1 MVIALIKT
9 GKIKVVSKVS
19 IEQILESALKSGDDA
34 TKIFS
39 EIFDE
44 AKRLGELK
52 FTISM
57 TEEDFDQLDLGI
69 RISELPE
76 MAYKLTISSSNNPSK
91 GYAKI
96 NLMAQMLD
104 EHNPMINIGLNI
116 NLKDG
121 EFFKES
127 IIANL
132 KAGKMLEYFKKMAT
146 KEIYKKNAAEKDKKD
161 AESGKQEQ
169 EFKNPLFRILEE
181 REEMET
187 AIIEAKNT
195 VDAMSAEQIMDTIWK
210 VGQNKAVTMQKFSAA
225 LKIQKGVE
233 LTIKIKP

>member
-69 RISELPE
+69 RISEFPE
-76 MAYKLTISSSNNPSK
+76 MAYKLTISSNNDPSK

-104 EHNPMINIGLNI
+104 EHNPAINIGLNI
-116 NLKDG
+116 STKNG

-132 KAGKMLEYFKKMAT
+132 KAGKMLEFFKKLAVKEVYKT
-146 KEIYKKNAAEKDKKD
+146 KEAEKAKEN
-161 AESGKQEQ
+161 AENNTSEADFSRFYK
-169 EFKNPLFRILEE
+169 ILE
-181 REEMET
+181 RAGEMD
-187 AIIEAKNT
+187 EAKAI
-195 VDAMSAEQIMDTIWK
+195 VDAMSAEEIMNTIWK

-225 LKIQKGVE
+225 LRIQKGVE